1 MADTIKKALIVDD
14 EESLREII
22 TEVLSM
28 LEIESIVAENGQQAI
43 ELAEQHKENVDLFLI
58 DLFMPNMSGQETF
71 AKLNELIP
79 NKTVIFMSG
88 FDRSNTSLAG
98 EMPPNQYF
106 LKKPFGIMELKDLV
120 ASIM

>member
-1 MADTIKKALIVDD
+1 MADNIKKALVVDD

-28 LEIESIVAENGQQAI
+28 LEIDSFVAENGQQAI
-43 ELAEQHKENVDLFLI
+43 ELAEQHKEEVDLFLI
-58 DLFMPNMSGQETF
+58 DLFMPNMSGQETY
-71 AKLNELIP
+71 AKLNEIIP
-79 NKTVIFMSG
+79 DKTVIFMSG

-98 EMPPNQYF
+98 TLPSKQFF

-120 ASIM
+120 VSVI